1 MAFAFKPDHSIKTV
15 DVYEASYI
23 KEQVPTFFTGC
34 KSVLNIVDRM
44 KIPRDSYYFAI
55 YSKTYGWRQTPY
67 DSQAK
72 IRKLLLTKV
81 WVEANVP
88 TFGNNT
94 KELKYEPLPPLL
106 NLEVDET
113 FRDLEDNIIDITVR
127 GERHRDKI
135 YFKASDVGKML
146 GIVNIKTTLMN
157 DQTMFDRDVHY
168 KTFVY
173 RPRVH
178 NVDFDPIDSNNQ
190 SRDTST
196 TLYLTFKGLTKLLF
210 VRRHP
215 IADHFQE
222 WATDILYKARL
233 GTQDQKH
240 ELVAD
245 VLGVGIKDIK
255 AFLNTNV
262 NTMPVVYLLILGK
275 AKDLRETL
283 NISDTFKDE
292 EYIVKYGL
300 TNDLK
305 RRTMEHEKHYG
316 KLPNVNLALKYHVY
330 IDPFYL
336 STAESDIERYFKS
349 VRWLLQ
355 HPKYTELASI
365 PELMM
370 DTMVHN
376 EYKRLGQAYGGKLQD
391 LQTQLANEQKIN
403 QTLKEYIDRQEHN
416 HLEVT
421 KTLKEQVEKQ
431 DQMAKYLQEQLEK
444 QDARHQE
451 VLDMTRDMLR
461 TKEEML
467 NLYRT
472 KIAS

>member
-1 MAFAFKPDHSIKTV
+1 MAFTFKPDNCTKTI

-34 KSVLNIVDRM
+34 KSVLNIVERM
-44 KIPRDSYYFAI
+44 KIPRDSYFYAI
-55 YSKTYGWRQTPY
+55 YSKVNGWRQVPY

-72 IRKLLLTKV
+72 IRKLLFTKV

-94 KELKYEPLPPLL
+94 KELKYEALPPIL
-106 NLEVDET
+106 NLEDDEK
-113 FRDLEDNIIDITVR
+113 FQDLEGNTIDITVR

-146 GIVNIKTTLMN
+146 DVVQMLGTLKN
-157 DQTMFDRDVHY
+157 DASFEKNVHF
-168 KTFVY
+168 KTFQYQIKVGIS
-173 RPRVH
+173 H
-178 NVDFDPIDSNNQ
+178 FDLIDSNPQ
-190 SRDTST
+190 SKKTTS
-196 TLYLTFKGLTKLLF
+196 LYLTFKGLMKLLF

-222 WATDILYKARL
+222 WATDILYKAKL
-233 GTQDQKH
+233 GTKDQKQ
-240 ELVAD
+240 ELAAD
-245 VLGVGIKDIK
+245 VLGVGAKDIK

-262 NTMPVVYLLILGK
+262 NTMPVVYLFTLGT
-275 AKDLRETL
+275 AKELRETL
-283 NISDTFKDE
+283 DIPTNFKDD

-305 RRTMEHEKHYG
+305 RRTFEHEKKYG
-316 KLPNVNLALKYHVY
+316 SLPSVNLALKYHVY

-336 STAESDIERYFKS
+336 STAESDIEKYFRS
-349 VRWLLQ
+349 VRWLIGCNASAVQ
-355 HPKYTELASI
+355 AARHPKHTELASI

-391 LQTQLANEQKIN
+391 LQTQLANEQKLN
-403 QTLKEYIDRQEHN
+403 QALKESMERQEQH
-416 HLEVT
+416 HKEMLEMT
-421 KTLKEQVEKQ
+421 RERLKEK
-431 DQMAKYLQEQLEK
+431 DDLIRA
-444 QDARHQE
+444 
-451 VLDMTRDMLR
+451 
-461 TKEEML
+461 KEEML
-467 NLYRT
+467 ELYRT
-472 KIAS
+472 RQK